1 MRTENKWEEAVREKL
16 TGVEKNLP
24 EGDWIEFIAGSK
36 ARKSSTTRVLA
47 ICFGCGIAAAILA
60 AVLMLP
66 RHSMNQEY
74 NSSELPE
81 SLLAE
86 NMVQKSEASENI
98 IQKEQTK
105 MPQASPERH
114 IRKDNPESANTKEVS
129 KASSEE
135 VVSSE
140 NDNSLDKEIAPN
152 ESNRQEDNVPMPEE
166 ESRQE
171 LESEDTF
178 LRQEHDEDKKM
189 AGRHSVSISLLG
201 AGGRGTA
208 SDRIEQDGNNGSNG
222 SNNGKN
228 EPSDFYEY
236 VHRRPI
242 TFGMSISYE
251 LTPKV
256 SIVTGVEYSQYRSSI
271 TYFNKNISFNQRVGY
286 VGIPLRIDYQVL
298 RANHFS
304 VYTGF
309 GIKADWCVKA
319 RGVEDDLTD
328 KGLNW
333 TAYATVGAQYEIVSG
348 IDIFFQPE
356 LSYYLNS
363 DGHTPQTY
371 RTENPIMVSAVL
383 GLRLS
388 LGN

>member
-24 EGDWIEFIAGSK
+24 EGDWIEFIAESK

-66 RHSMNQEY
+66 RHSMNQGY

-86 NMVQKSEASENI
+86 NVVQKSEASENI

-105 MPQASPERH
+105 MPQASPKRH
-114 IRKDNPESANTKEVS
+114 IMKENSKSTDTKEVS
-129 KASSEE
+129 KVSSEE
-135 VVSSE
+135 APSE
-140 NDNSLDKEIAPN
+140 KDNALDEVITPN

-171 LESEDTF
+171 LDTKDTF
-178 LRQEHDEDKKM
+178 LSQEHDEDRKM
-189 AGRHSVSISLLG
+189 AGSHSVSISLLG

-208 SDRIEQDGNNGSNG
+208 SDRIEQDGNNG

-251 LTPKV
+251 LTPRV

-286 VGIPLRIDYQVL
+286 VGIPLRIDYQAL

-319 RGVEDDLTD
+319 SGVEDDLTD

-348 IDIFFQPE
+348 INIFFQPE

-363 DGHTPQTY
+363 DSHTPQTY
-371 RTENPIMVSAVL
+371 RTENPVMVSAVL